1 MTLTDRA
8 INHLSDWY
16 EHKYSKQMEVMPI
29 DSTSLYPV
37 IYLIGFAALHSFLA
51 SLPAKRIAKAHF
63 GSKVDSWYPVF
74 FSAVAAI
81 TILPLAVILFF
92 FEGIFGCS
100 TSFPDP
106 CSALQRA
113 QLGRICPGNSRD
125 ILLDSRSIS
134 SLWLSAHMA
143 HPLHD

>member
-16 EHKYSKQMEVMPI
+16 KHKHKHSKQMGVMPI

-51 SLPAKRIAKAHF
+51 SLPAKRLAKAYF
-63 GSKVDSWYPVF
+63 GSKVDPWYPVF

-92 FEGIFGCS
+92 FEGLSGCP
-100 TSFPDP
+100 TPFPDTR
-106 CSALQRA
+106 SAWRRA
-113 QLGRICPGNSRD
+113 
-125 ILLDSRSIS
+125 
-134 SLWLSAHMA
+134 
-143 HPLHD
+143 